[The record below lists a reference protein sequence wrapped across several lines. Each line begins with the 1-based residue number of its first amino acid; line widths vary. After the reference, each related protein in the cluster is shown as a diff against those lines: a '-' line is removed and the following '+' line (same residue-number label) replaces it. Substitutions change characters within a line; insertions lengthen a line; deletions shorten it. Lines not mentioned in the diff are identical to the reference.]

1 MRTDKLTKVL
11 LGIIA
16 IALWMIA
23 LNPWLRPV
31 PVAAQEKVSFESFEC
46 TGELSPR
53 INSRM
58 GLSEEQER
66 IMGATKSK
74 IGGYAVELRCR

>member
-1 MRTDKLTKVL
+1 MKTDRLTKVL

-31 PVAAQEKVSFESFEC
+31 HVAAQGEIDLGTVESYLSDIQSDVSSMES
-46 TGELSPR
+46 
-53 INSRM
+53 
-58 GLSEEQER
+58 
-66 IMGATKSK
+66 
-74 IGGYAVELRCR
+74 YLRQIQRGTCSDDKLC